1 MRRLL
6 PLCLALLA
14 FAGCAT
20 GFTPVPAEPAR
31 TAVSNAG
38 GETVLYEKASPY
50 NNVVVS
56 VNEAGMRILRFEH
69 GGARQSLVK
78 PGDPDYLGLSY
89 VRTAFTGLALTGEP
103 KRILVIGLGG
113 GTLPS
118 FLHKHYPAA
127 VIDAVDIDPVVVDV
141 ARRYFGFRDDALMKG
156 HVGDGR
162 RFVEEVKQPYDM
174 IFLDAYGSDSVPEHL
189 ATEEF
194 LRAVRR
200 AVKPDGIVV
209 GNIWGRGHNRLYDRM
224 VRTYQEVFDDLYILD
239 VRNAGNQILLALPR
253 VQRLTQEQ
261 LAEIARKVSTA
272 KRFDFDLGDQV
283 NYGFLDARAKDPAQR
298 VLRDRDLARNKP
310 APAAATQ

>member
-1 MRRLL
+1 MRSLL
-6 PLCLALLA
+6 TLCLALFAL
-14 FAGCAT
+14 AGCTTAPAGPAAT
-20 GFTPVPAEPAR
+20 ST
-31 TAVSNAG
+31 SG

-50 NNVVVS
+50 NNVVVTQT
-56 VNEAGMRILRFEH
+56 ADGMRILRFEH

-78 PGDPDYLGLSY
+78 PGDPDYLGLPY
-89 VRTAFTGLALTGEP
+89 AKTAFTGLGLTGDP
-103 KRILVIGLGG
+103 KRILIIGLGG

-162 RFVEEVKQPYDM
+162 RFVEEVRQPYDM

-209 GNIWGRGHNRLYDRM
+209 GNIWGRGHNRLYDTM
-224 VRTYQEVFDDLYILD
+224 VRTYQEVFDELYILD

-253 VQRLTQEQ
+253 PQVLTQEQ
-261 LAEIARKVSTA
+261 LAQLARKVSTA

-283 NYGFLDARAKDPAQR
+283 NYGFLYANTKDPAQR
-298 VLRDRDLARNKP
+298 VLRDSDLTRNKP
-310 APAAATQ
+310 APATATQ

>member
-1 MRRLL
+1 MRRLTI
-6 PLCLALLA
+6 LCLALLA
-14 FAGCAT
+14 FTGCTTTPAG
-20 GFTPVPAEPAR
+20 PA
-31 TAVSNAG
+31 AVRAAAFPG

-50 NNVVVS
+50 NNVVVTE
-56 VNEAGMRILRFEH
+56 NAEGMRILRFEH

-78 PGDPDYLGLSY
+78 PGDPDYLGLPY
-89 VRTAFTGLALTGEP
+89 AKTAFTGLALTAEP

-162 RFVEEVKQPYDM
+162 RFVENVKQPYDM

-209 GNIWGRGHNRLYDRM
+209 GNIWGRGHNRLYDTM

-253 VQRLTQEQ
+253 PQPLTQEQ
-261 LAEIARKVSTA
+261 LAQLARRVSTV
-272 KRFDFDLGDQV
+272 KHFDFDLGEQV
-283 NYGFLDARAKDPAQR
+283 NYGFEHMQAKDPKQR
-298 VLRDRDLARNKP
+298 VLRDSDLVRNKP
-310 APAAATQ
+310 APALTPQ

>member
-1 MRRLL
+1 MRRFL
-6 PLCLALLA
+6 PFCLALLA
-14 FAGCAT
+14 CAGCAT
-20 GFTPVPAEPAR
+20 GSAPVPAESAR
-31 TAVSNAG
+31 TPVSN
-38 GETVLYEKASPY
+38 GETLLYEKASPY
-50 NNVVVS
+50 NNVVVTQ
-56 VNEAGMRILRFEH
+56 NAEGMRILRFEH

-78 PGDPDYLGLSY
+78 PGDPDYLGLPY
-89 VRTAFTGLALTGEP
+89 AKTAFTGLALTGEP

-162 RFVEEVKQPYDM
+162 RFVEDVKQPYDM

-200 AVKPDGIVV
+200 AVRPDGIVV
-209 GNIWGRGHNRLYDRM
+209 GNIWGRGHNRLYDTM

-253 VQRLTQEQ
+253 SQPLTQEQ
-261 LAEIARKVSTA
+261 LAQLARRVSTA
-272 KRFDFDLGDQV
+272 KRFDFDLGEQV
-283 NYGFLDARAKDPAQR
+283 NYGFEHMQVKNPKDR

-310 APAAATQ
+310 APVTAP

>member
-1 MRRLL
+1 MRRFL
-6 PLCLALLA
+6 PCCLALLVL
-14 FAGCAT
+14 AGCAT
-20 GFTPVPAEPAR
+20 PPAPTAAPGPV
-31 TAVSNAG
+31 

-50 NNVVVS
+50 NNVVVTQT
-56 VNEAGMRILRFEH
+56 ADGMRILRFEH

-78 PGDPDYLGLSY
+78 PGDPDYLGLPY
-89 VRTAFTGLALTGEP
+89 AKTAFTGLALTGEP
-103 KRILVIGLGG
+103 KRILIIGLGG

-162 RFVEEVKQPYDM
+162 RFVEEVRQPYDM

-194 LRAVRR
+194 LRAVKR

-209 GNIWGRGHNRLYDRM
+209 GNIWGRGHNRLYDTM
-224 VRTYQEVFDDLYILD
+224 VRTYQEVFDELYILD

-253 VQRLTQEQ
+253 AQPLTQEQ
-261 LAEIARKVSTA
+261 LAQLARKVSAA

-283 NYGFLDARAKDPAQR
+283 NYGFLYAKARDPAQR

-310 APAAATQ
+310 APAAAQ

>member
-6 PLCLALLA
+6 PFAIALFAL
-14 FAGCAT
+14 AGCAT
-20 GFTPVPAEPAR
+20 APERPAAKP
-31 TAVSNAG
+31 AG
-38 GETVLYEKASPY
+38 GEKVLYEKASPY
-50 NNVVVS
+50 NNVVVTE
-56 VNEAGMRILRFEH
+56 NAEGMRILRFEH

-78 PGDPDYLGLSY
+78 PGDPDYLGLPY
-89 VRTAFTGLALTGEP
+89 AKTAFTGLALTAEP

-162 RFVEEVKQPYDM
+162 RFVEEVRQPYDM

-209 GNIWGRGHNRLYDRM
+209 GNIWGRGHNRLYDTM

-253 VQRLTQEQ
+253 PQPLSQEQ
-261 LAEIARKVSTA
+261 LAQLARRVSTA
-272 KRFDFDLGDQV
+272 KRFDFDLGEQV
-283 NYGFLDARAKDPAQR
+283 NYGFEHMQAKDPKQR

-310 APAAATQ
+310 APAVTTQ